1 MLGQFGPIAQR
12 SAGTGLRAAVM
23 YTVGMALGGGTVGL
37 LLGTLGLG
45 LRWLFDLGYQAE
57 ARWVLLAVSVLGF
70 VGGLRDLE
78 FIRFAL
84 PQPARQVPRHYLAV
98 FGPVWTAL
106 FWGLGIG
113 LAYSTMIQ
121 FSLYWVLAVWV
132 TLAGSPVLGLVA
144 LGLYGL
150 VNGLLLIVDIAA
162 VARGRWESGG
172 VLGWGRTA
180 LFFNVGGV
188 VLLACG
194 VFLALRAALPV
205 VL

>member
-1 MLGQFGPIAQR
+1 MLGQFGPVAQR
-12 SAGTGLRAAVM
+12 SFGRGLRAAAM
-23 YTVGMALGGGTVGL
+23 YTVGMTAGAGAVGLALGA
-37 LLGTLGLG
+37 LGLG
-45 LRWLFDLGYQAE
+45 VRWLFNLGYQTDAW
-57 ARWVLLAVSVLGF
+57 WVLLAVSALGF
-70 VGGLRDLE
+70 VGGLRDLK

-84 PQPARQVPRHYLAV
+84 PQPARQVPRHYMTV
-98 FGPVWTAL
+98 FGPELTAL

-132 TLAGSPVLGLVA
+132 ALAGSPVIGLLA

-150 VNGLLLIVDIAA
+150 VNGLLLIVDIT
-162 VARGRWESGG
+162 VVGQGRWESGG

-180 LFFNVGGV
+180 LFFNVGGA

-194 VFLALRAALPV
+194 VYLALRTVLPEGS
-205 VL
+205 